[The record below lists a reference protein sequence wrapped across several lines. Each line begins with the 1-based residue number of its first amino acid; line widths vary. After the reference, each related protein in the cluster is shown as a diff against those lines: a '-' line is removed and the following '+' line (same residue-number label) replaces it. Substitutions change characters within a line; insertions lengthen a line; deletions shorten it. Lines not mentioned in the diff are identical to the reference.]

1 MISHFNFADNARK
14 NAEAARILEEH
25 HNGPVAGYKSKTT
38 KATETRKGASTETP
52 EDVRRRAGD
61 MTGNAGMNGKLVR

>member
-1 MISHFNFADNARK
+1 MISHFNFAENQRK

-25 HNGPVAGYKSKTT
+25 HNGPNPN
-38 KATETRKGASTETP
+38 RKGASTETP